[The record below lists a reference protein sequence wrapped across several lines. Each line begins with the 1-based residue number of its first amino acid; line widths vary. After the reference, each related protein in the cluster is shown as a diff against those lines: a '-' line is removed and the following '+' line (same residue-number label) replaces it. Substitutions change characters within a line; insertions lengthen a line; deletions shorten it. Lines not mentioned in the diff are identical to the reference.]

1 MIKFLLKGI
10 LRDRSRSTLPII
22 IISLG
27 VFLTILLSGYIRGM
41 LGDMIVQN
49 ANMDTG
55 HVKIMTRAYAESKDQ
70 LPNDLGLL
78 DVTDLKQKLSTEFP
92 KLTWTS
98 RIKFGGLMDVPN
110 KKGETKGQ
118 GPVAGIALD
127 LFNPE
132 SGEAERMNVKS
143 SLVSGTIPNK
153 PGEVIIGDEFSKN
166 LGLTIGDEITF
177 VGSTVNGSMTF
188 QNFIIVGTIKFGSA
202 VMDRGSMLID
212 ISDAQRMLDMPDGA
226 GELLGF
232 LKSNSY
238 FDKQAS
244 EIALNFNAK
253 YSKADDEFSS
263 IMYTLKQQNNLASML
278 DIMDSFSSIFI
289 FIFILAMSI
298 VLWNTG
304 LLGGLRRYN
313 EFGIRLALGE
323 SKGAIYRSLMYEA
336 ILIGFIGSVIGTTL
350 GLAATYY
357 WQVTGLDI
365 SSMTKNAGLLIP
377 SIIRAKVTPDLFYI
391 GFIPGLLAM
400 LFGNMLSGIGI
411 YKRETATLFKELEV

>member
-1 MIKFLLKGI
+1 MIKFLFKGI
-10 LRDRSRSTLPII
+10 VRDRSRSTLPII

-41 LGDMIVQN
+41 LGDIVVQN

-55 HVKIMTRAYAESKDQ
+55 HVKIMTRAYAENKEQ

-78 DVTDLKQKLSTEFP
+78 EVEELKQNLALEYPNLDFTP
-92 KLTWTS
+92 
-98 RIKFGGLMDVPN
+98 RIKFGGLMDAPDEN
-110 KKGETKGQ
+110 GETKGQ

-127 LFNPE
+127 LFHQE
-132 SGEAERMNVKS
+132 SGEAERMNLKN
-143 SLVSGTIPNK
+143 SLISGSIPDQA
-153 PGEVIIGDEFSKN
+153 GEVLLGHEFTEK
-166 LGLTIGDEITF
+166 LGLSLGDEITF
-177 VGSTVNGSMTF
+177 VGSTINGSMTF
-188 QNFIIVGTIKFGSA
+188 QNFVISGTIKFGSP
-202 VMDRGSMLID
+202 VMDRGAMLID
-212 ISDAQRMLDMPDGA
+212 ISDAQQMLDMPNGA

-238 FDKQAS
+238 FDEEAT
-244 EIALNFNAK
+244 EIANNFNVK
-253 YSKADDEFSS
+253 YSSSEDEFSS
-263 IMYTLKQQNNLASML
+263 IMYTLKQQNNLASLL
-278 DIMDSFSSIFI
+278 DIMDSFSAIFI

-323 SKGAIYRSLMYEA
+323 SKGAIYRTLIYEA
-336 ILIGFIGSVIGTTL
+336 ILIGAIGSTVGTAL
-350 GLAATYY
+350 GIAATYY
-357 WQVTGLDI
+357 WQITGLDI
-365 SSMTKNAGLLIP
+365 SSMTKNAGILMP

>member
-1 MIKFLLKGI
+1 MIKFLFKGI
-10 LRDRSRSTLPII
+10 VRDRSRSTLPII

-41 LGDMIVQN
+41 LGDMVVQN

-55 HVKIMTRAYAESKDQ
+55 HVKIMTRAYAENKEQ

-78 DVTDLKQKLSTEFP
+78 EVEELKQNLALEYPNLDFTP
-92 KLTWTS
+92 
-98 RIKFGGLMDVPN
+98 RIKFGGLMDAPDEN
-110 KKGETKGQ
+110 GETKGQ

-127 LFNPE
+127 LFHQE
-132 SGEAERMNVKS
+132 SGEAERMNLKN
-143 SLVSGTIPNK
+143 SLISGSIPDQA
-153 PGEVIIGDEFSKN
+153 GEVLLGHEFTEK
-166 LGLTIGDEITF
+166 LGLSLGDEITF
-177 VGSTVNGSMTF
+177 VGSTINGSMTF
-188 QNFIIVGTIKFGSA
+188 QNFVISGTIKFGSP
-202 VMDRGSMLID
+202 VMDRGAMLID
-212 ISDAQRMLDMPDGA
+212 ISDAQQMLDMPNGA

-238 FDKQAS
+238 FDEEAT
-244 EIALNFNAK
+244 EIANDFNTK
-253 YSKADDEFSS
+253 YSSSEDEFSS
-263 IMYTLKQQNNLASML
+263 VMYTLKQQNNLASLL
-278 DIMDSFSSIFI
+278 DIMDSFSAIFI

-323 SKGAIYRSLMYEA
+323 SKGAIYRTLIYEA
-336 ILIGFIGSVIGTTL
+336 ILIGAIGSTVGTAL
-350 GLAATYY
+350 GIAATYY
-357 WQVTGLDI
+357 WQITGLDI
-365 SSMTKNAGLLIP
+365 SSMTKNAGILMP

>member
-1 MIKFLLKGI
+1 MIKFLFKGI
-10 LRDRSRSTLPII
+10 VRDRSRSTLPII

-41 LGDMIVQN
+41 LGDMVVQN

-55 HVKIMTRAYAESKDQ
+55 HVKIMTRAYAENKEQ

-78 DVTDLKQKLSTEFP
+78 EVEELKQNLALEYPNLDFTP
-92 KLTWTS
+92 
-98 RIKFGGLMDVPN
+98 RIKFGGLMDAPDEN
-110 KKGETKGQ
+110 GETKGQ

-127 LFNPE
+127 LFHQE
-132 SGEAERMNVKS
+132 SGEAERMNLKN
-143 SLVSGTIPNK
+143 SLISGSIPDQA
-153 PGEVIIGDEFSKN
+153 GEVLLGHEFTEK
-166 LGLTIGDEITF
+166 LGLSLGDEITF
-177 VGSTVNGSMTF
+177 VGSTINGSMTF
-188 QNFIIVGTIKFGSA
+188 QNFVISGTIKFGSP
-202 VMDRGSMLID
+202 VMDRGAMLID
-212 ISDAQRMLDMPDGA
+212 ISDAQQMLDMPNGV

-238 FDKQAS
+238 FDEEAT
-244 EIALNFNAK
+244 EIANDFNTK
-253 YSKADDEFSS
+253 YSSSEDEFSS
-263 IMYTLKQQNNLASML
+263 VMYTLKQQNNLASLL
-278 DIMDSFSSIFI
+278 DIMDSFSAIFI

-323 SKGAIYRSLMYEA
+323 SKGAIYRTLIYEA
-336 ILIGFIGSVIGTTL
+336 ILIGAIGSTVGTAL
-350 GLAATYY
+350 GIAATYY
-357 WQVTGLDI
+357 WQITGLDI
-365 SSMTKNAGLLIP
+365 SSMTKNAGILMP

-400 LFGNMLSGIGI
+400 LLGNMLSGIGI

>member
-1 MIKFLLKGI
+1 MIKFLFKGI

-41 LGDMIVQN
+41 LGDMVVQN

-55 HVKIMTRAYAESKDQ
+55 HVKVMTRAYAENKDQ
-70 LPNDLGLL
+70 RPNDLGLL
-78 DVTDLKQKLSTEFP
+78 DVTELKRSLSTEFP
-92 KLTWTS
+92 ELTWTS
-98 RIKFGGLMDVPN
+98 RIKFGGLMDAPDVN
-110 KKGETKGQ
+110 GETKGQ
-118 GPVAGIALD
+118 GPVSGIALD

-132 SGEAERMNVKS
+132 SGEAERMNIKS
-143 SLVSGTIPNK
+143 SLVTGTIPDSS
-153 PGEVIIGDEFSKN
+153 GEVILGNDFSEK
-166 LGLTIGDEITF
+166 LGLKIGDEITF
-177 VGSTVNGSMTF
+177 VGSTVNRSMTF
-188 QNFIIVGTIKFGSA
+188 QNFVISGTIKFGSA
-202 VMDRGSMLID
+202 MMDRGAMLID
-212 ISDAQRMLDMPDGA
+212 ISDAQHMLDMADGA
-226 GELLGF
+226 GEILGF

-238 FDKQAS
+238 FDDEATQVAH
-244 EIALNFNAK
+244 EFNAK
-253 YSKADDEFSS
+253 YSSEDDEFSS
-263 IMYTLKQQNNLASML
+263 IMYTLKQQNNLASMI
-278 DIMDSFSSIFI
+278 DIMDAFSNIFI

-336 ILIGFIGSVIGTTL
+336 ILIGLIGSVVGTVL
-350 GLAATYY
+350 GVAATYY
-357 WQVTGLDI
+357 WQITGLDI
-365 SSMTKNAGLLIP
+365 SNMTKNSGMLMP
-377 SIIRAKVTPDLFYI
+377 SIIRAKVTLDLFYI

-411 YKRETATLFKELEV
+411 YKRETATLFKELEL

>member
-1 MIKFLLKGI
+1 MMKFLLKGI

-27 VFLTILLSGYIRGM
+27 VFLTILLSGYVRGM
-41 LGDMIVQN
+41 LGDMVVQN

-55 HVKIMTRAYAESKDQ
+55 HVKIMTRAYAENKDQ

-78 DVTDLKQKLSTEFP
+78 DVAELKQSLSSEYP
-92 KLTWTS
+92 DLTWTS
-98 RIKFGGLMDVPN
+98 RIKFGGLMDAPDAN
-110 KKGETKGQ
+110 GQTKGQ
-118 GPVAGIALD
+118 GPVSGIALD
-127 LFNPE
+127 LFNSE
-132 SGEAERMNVKS
+132 SGEAERMNIKN
-143 SLVSGTIPNK
+143 SLVTGTIPDSL
-153 PGEVIIGDEFSKN
+153 GEVILGHSFTEK
-166 LGLTIGDEITF
+166 LGLGVGDEITF

-188 QNFIIVGTIKFGSA
+188 QNFVISGTIKFGST
-202 VMDRGSMLID
+202 VMDRGAMLID
-212 ISDAQRMLDMPDGA
+212 ITDAQLMLDMPDGA
-226 GELLGF
+226 GEMLGF

-238 FDKQAS
+238 FDDDAT
-244 EIALNFNAK
+244 EIADDFNAK
-253 YSKADDEFSS
+253 YSLADDEFSS
-263 IMYTLKQQNNLASML
+263 IMYTLKQQNNLASLL
-278 DIMDSFSSIFI
+278 DIMDAFSSIFI

-336 ILIGFIGSVIGTTL
+336 ILIGLIGSVVGTVL
-350 GLAATYY
+350 GISATYY
-357 WQVTGLDI
+357 WQITGLDI
-365 SSMTKNAGLLIP
+365 SSMTKNTGMLMP
-377 SIIRAKVTPDLFYI
+377 SVLRAKVTPDLLYI

>member
-1 MIKFLLKGI
+1 MIKFLFKGI
-10 LRDRSRSTLPII
+10 VRDRSRSTLPII

-41 LGDMIVQN
+41 LGDMVVQN

-55 HVKIMTRAYAESKDQ
+55 HVKIMTRAYAENKEQ

-78 DVTDLKQKLSTEFP
+78 EVEELKQNLALEYPNLDFTP
-92 KLTWTS
+92 
-98 RIKFGGLMDVPN
+98 RIKFGGLMDAPDEN
-110 KKGETKGQ
+110 GETKGQ

-127 LFNPE
+127 LFHQE
-132 SGEAERMNVKS
+132 SGEAERMNLKN
-143 SLVSGTIPNK
+143 SLISGSIPDQA
-153 PGEVIIGDEFSKN
+153 GEVLLGHEFTEK
-166 LGLTIGDEITF
+166 LGLRLGDEITF
-177 VGSTVNGSMTF
+177 VGSTINGSMTF
-188 QNFIIVGTIKFGSA
+188 QNFVISGTIKFGSP
-202 VMDRGSMLID
+202 VMDRGAMLID
-212 ISDAQRMLDMPDGA
+212 ISDAQQMLDMPNGA

-238 FDKQAS
+238 FDEEATK
-244 EIALNFNAK
+244 IANDFNAK
-253 YSKADDEFSS
+253 YSSSEDEFSS
-263 IMYTLKQQNNLASML
+263 VMYTLKQQNNLASLL
-278 DIMDSFSSIFI
+278 DIMDSFSAIFI

-323 SKGAIYRSLMYEA
+323 SKGAIYRTLIYEA
-336 ILIGFIGSVIGTTL
+336 ILIGAIGSTVGTAL
-350 GLAATYY
+350 GIAATYY
-357 WQVTGLDI
+357 WQITGLDI
-365 SSMTKNAGLLIP
+365 SSMTKNAGILMP

>member
-1 MIKFLLKGI
+1 MIKFLFKGI

-41 LGDMIVQN
+41 LGDMVVQN

-55 HVKIMTRAYAESKDQ
+55 HVKIMTRAYAENKEQ

-78 DVTDLKQKLSTEFP
+78 EVEELKQNLALEYPNLDFTP
-92 KLTWTS
+92 
-98 RIKFGGLMDVPN
+98 RIKFGGLMDAPDEN
-110 KKGETKGQ
+110 GETKGQ

-127 LFNPE
+127 LFHQE
-132 SGEAERMNVKS
+132 SGEAERMNLKN
-143 SLVSGTIPNK
+143 SLISGSIPDQAR
-153 PGEVIIGDEFSKN
+153 EVLLGHEFTEK
-166 LGLTIGDEITF
+166 LGLSLGDEITF
-177 VGSTVNGSMTF
+177 VGSTINGSMTF
-188 QNFIIVGTIKFGSA
+188 QNFVISGTIKFGSP
-202 VMDRGSMLID
+202 VMDRGAMLID
-212 ISDAQRMLDMPDGA
+212 ISDAQQMLDMPNGA

-238 FDKQAS
+238 FDEEAT
-244 EIALNFNAK
+244 EIANDFNTK
-253 YSKADDEFSS
+253 YSSSEDEFSS
-263 IMYTLKQQNNLASML
+263 VMYTLKQQNNLASLL
-278 DIMDSFSSIFI
+278 DIMDSFSAIFI

-323 SKGAIYRSLMYEA
+323 SKGAIYRTLIYEA
-336 ILIGFIGSVIGTTL
+336 ILIGAIGSTVGTAL
-350 GLAATYY
+350 GIAATYY
-357 WQVTGLDI
+357 WQITGLDI
-365 SSMTKNAGLLIP
+365 SSMTKNAGILMP